1 MNESEVLKKLLAHA
15 VAKRDELKAE
25 RDAKVERISRQYE
38 VRLSDQEIYIRKLQE
53 DIQGIQPKGRLEEA
67 PEQPKKVEATPKRGA
82 QAELLPTVGTKR
94 LIKTDEL
101 PKVSEEA
108 LRHLGKPAK
117 ANNILKQIDAMGISV
132 DIANPFA
139 ALKRAMIKHT
149 DKFLSVGDKEWA
161 LREWNFPGQP
171 GKTKEEG

>member
-1 MNESEVLKKLLAHA
+1 MNESEVLQKLLAHA
-15 VAKRDELKAE
+15 VSKRDELKTE
-25 RDAKVERISRQYE
+25 RDARVDKISRQYE

-67 PEQPKKVEATPKRGA
+67 PEQPKKVEATAKRGA
-82 QAELLPTVGTKR
+82 QAELLPTGGTKR

-117 ANNILKQIDAMGISV
+117 ANNILKQIDAMGINV
-132 DIANPFA
+132 DIVNPFA

-149 DKFLSVGDKEWA
+149 DKFLPVGEKTWA
-161 LREWNFPGQP
+161 LREWNLSGQP
-171 GKTKEEG
+171 GKTKDEG